1 MHSSLVTKVEKAHRY
16 ARERDRFAVGT
27 MAVTVKGDND
37 VHTIE
42 LSTDGWHCTCD
53 YFLHHSACCHQLAL
67 QLVLGDML
75 PEGARESALFVQPSA
90 L

>member
-16 ARERDRFAVGT
+16 ARERDRFSVGT

-67 QLVLGDML
+67 QL
-75 PEGARESALFVQPSA
+75 GARRHASRGRARIGAVRPAFGE
-90 L
+90 

>member
-16 ARERDRFAVGT
+16 ARERDRFSIGGLAVD
-27 MAVTVKGDND
+27 VRGDND
-37 VHTIE
+37 SHRIE

-53 YFLHHSACCHQLAL
+53 YFLHHGGCCHQLAL
-67 QLVLGDML
+67 QLVLGEML
-75 PEGARESALFVQPSA
+75 PEPARDCTLFATPSA